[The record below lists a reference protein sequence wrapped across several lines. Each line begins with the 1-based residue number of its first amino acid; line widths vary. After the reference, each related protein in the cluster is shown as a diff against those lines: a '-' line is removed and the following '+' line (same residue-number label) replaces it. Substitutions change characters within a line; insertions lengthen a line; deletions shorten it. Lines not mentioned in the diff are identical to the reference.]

1 MFNLDF
7 IGYICEVG
15 SSLSKDKM
23 SKTPEKSDR
32 SLRAVERERR
42 ELQREREQL
51 LKDLQQLQR
60 GEDVQPTQDTASPT
74 PAVTATDSAGFK
86 QHSLEQ
92 IPAAVT
98 GASKQQPI
106 RPIMSPASTANA
118 KDRIGSNMDPV
129 FDASSKEA
137 HLTIDATTLTHLAG
151 AAAHTGTGIN
161 PMNIPLAGAP
171 VYIGPGLDHGSVHVP
186 GASTPKGDGIPP
198 MMGEG
203 DASKHDGSTKDGPDK
218 VDKPGSVKGDA
229 QSGVHESNPTAHLVA
244 PVYSPARDTSFSDS
258 GGDLEQDGS
267 MRSVL
272 DEEDKLSFAG
282 SIPVKS
288 SGEKDAKQTEQETMR
303 MLNDLLIQTRA
314 LNSASRENR
323 ETISE
328 KAYRTVDIELEQ
340 KTTIERIR
348 SLQHEEKLMSERRAR
363 KEKELLEAE
372 ERLRQLKEKG
382 TRFEEALIERER
394 RQKEE
399 QQKLE
404 RLQFIKEEER
414 KLVEALRQREEEELY
429 FDTRIERLQ
438 QEERNVLSYI
448 ENRQREFDERM
459 STMVKT
465 EPHQNREPQVGTI
478 RDRGGSRQQI
488 QIEPERNIT
497 RNLRQETAIETYRN
511 REREIRQQVNVETER
526 NRIQDMRD
534 NREYAPERNSIQ
546 DIKEHREYV
555 PVRSRHSSSIESDA
569 QSSRREELDK
579 REAYL
584 KQLEADLLR
593 KEEQIRAKISNV
605 PAEKTV
611 EPAVKTQ
618 GATGSVKP
626 EPSSSARPEFTYLNK
641 PYVSQFS
648 GVEPTP
654 KNESTFESWRL
665 EIESLRSSNIFPE
678 YMVTQ
683 SIRNSLKVPA
693 RNTLLTLGPRASSEE
708 ILHKLESVFGNVASG
723 QSIMQEFYTAV
734 QQPDENVTMWSLRL
748 EEILQRVAEK
758 SSISAEQKNVML
770 RERFWRSL
778 HSTELQNATQ
788 VYYHQTKDFEEL
800 RRKVRAEE
808 YERFTHKKAL
818 KDVNTVQ
825 GKTAQDK
832 KETQH
837 QPLTFNT
844 DAQKREQE
852 LMKKLDILEK
862 QIKANRNWQNRQR
875 QRERRNQN
883 RNQTPQENQQQQ
895 QQQQQQQEQQALINE
910 RLGQTENRQQTGQNA
925 RQNTNAKKPE
935 QSRKHLN

>member
-1 MFNLDF
+1 
-7 IGYICEVG
+7 
-15 SSLSKDKM
+15 
-23 SKTPEKSDR
+23 
-32 SLRAVERERR
+32 
-42 ELQREREQL
+42 
-51 LKDLQQLQR
+51 
-60 GEDVQPTQDTASPT
+60 
-74 PAVTATDSAGFK
+74 
-86 QHSLEQ
+86 
-92 IPAAVT
+92 
-98 GASKQQPI
+98 
-106 RPIMSPASTANA
+106 
-118 KDRIGSNMDPV
+118 MDPV

-137 HLTIDATTLTHLAG
+137 HVTIDTTTLTQLAG

-161 PMNIPLAGAP
+161 PMDIPLAGVP
-171 VYIGPGLDHGSVHVP
+171 VYIGPGLDHGSVHAR
-186 GASTPKGDGIPP
+186 GASTPKGDEIPP
-198 MMGEG
+198 MLGDR

-218 VDKPGSVKGDA
+218 VDKPVFVKGDV
-229 QSGVHESNPTAHLVA
+229 QSRVHEANPNAHLVA
-244 PVYSPARDTSFSDS
+244 PVYSPSRNTSFSDS
-258 GGDLEQDGS
+258 EGDLEQDRS
-267 MRSVL
+267 MRSA
-272 DEEDKLSFAG
+272 EEDKLSFAG

-288 SGEKDAKQTEQETMR
+288 SGEKDVKQTEQETMR

-314 LNSASRENR
+314 LNSAGRENR

-328 KAYRTVDIELEQ
+328 KEYRTVDVELEQ
-340 KTTIERIR
+340 KTTMERIR

-382 TRFEEALIERER
+382 SRFEEALIERER

-399 QQKLE
+399 QMKLE
-404 RLQFIKEEER
+404 RLQFIKNEER
-414 KLVEALRQREEEELY
+414 KLEEALRQREEEELY
-429 FDTRIERLQ
+429 FDERLERLQ
-438 QEERNVLSYI
+438 QEERNVLNYI

-465 EPHQNREPQVGTI
+465 EPNQDRKPQVGTI
-478 RDRGGSRQQI
+478 RDRGEARQQI

-497 RNLRQETAIETYRN
+497 RNCRQETDIETYRN
-511 REREIRQQVNVETER
+511 REREIRQVNVEAER
-526 NRIQDMRD
+526 NRIQDTR
-534 NREYAPERNSIQ
+534 
-546 DIKEHREYV
+546 EHREYI
-555 PVRSRHSSSIESDA
+555 PVRRRHSTSDHSSIESDA

-593 KEEQIRAKISNV
+593 KEEEIRAKISNA

-611 EPAVKTQ
+611 ESAVKTQ

-641 PYVSQFS
+641 PYISQFS

-654 KNESTFESWRL
+654 KNESTFEAWRL
-665 EIESLRSSNIFPE
+665 EIESLRSSNMFPE
-678 YMVTQ
+678 YMVSQ

-883 RNQTPQENQQQQ
+883 QNRNQTPQENQQQQ
-895 QQQQQQQEQQALINE
+895 
-910 RLGQTENRQQTGQNA
+910 
-925 RQNTNAKKPE
+925 
-935 QSRKHLN
+935 H

>member
-1 MFNLDF
+1 M
-7 IGYICEVG
+7 YICEVDT
-15 SSLSKDKM
+15 SLNRDKM

-60 GEDVQPTQDTASPT
+60 GEDVQTTQDTASPT

-106 RPIMSPASTANA
+106 RPIMSSASTANA

-198 MMGEG
+198 MMGERN
-203 DASKHDGSTKDGPDK
+203 ASKHDGSTKDGPDK

-229 QSGVHESNPTAHLVA
+229 QSRVHEANPNAHLVA
-244 PVYSPARDTSFSDS
+244 PVYSPARDTSFSDI
-258 GGDLEQDGS
+258 GGDLEQDRS
-267 MRSVL
+267 MISVS

-282 SIPVKS
+282 SMPVKS
-288 SGEKDAKQTEQETMR
+288 SGEKDVKQTEQETMR
-303 MLNDLLIQTRA
+303 MLNDLLVQTRA
-314 LNSASRENR
+314 LNSAGRENR
-323 ETISE
+323 ETVSE
-328 KAYRTVDIELEQ
+328 KEYRTVDVELEQ

-348 SLQHEEKLMSERRAR
+348 SLQHEEKLMSKRRAR

-382 TRFEEALIERER
+382 SRFEEALIERER

-399 QQKLE
+399 QMKLE
-404 RLQFIKEEER
+404 RLQFIKNEER
-414 KLVEALRQREEEELY
+414 KLEEALRQREEEELY
-429 FDTRIERLQ
+429 FDERLERLQ
-438 QEERNVLSYI
+438 QEEQNVLNYI

-459 STMVKT
+459 STIVKT
-465 EPHQNREPQVGTI
+465 EQNQDRKPQVGII
-478 RDRGGSRQQI
+478 RDRGEARQQI

-497 RNLRQETAIETYRN
+497 RNLRQETDIETYRN

-526 NRIQDMRD
+526 NRIQDTR
-534 NREYAPERNSIQ
+534 
-546 DIKEHREYV
+546 EHREYT
-555 PVRSRHSSSIESDA
+555 PVRRRHSTSDHSSIESDA

-593 KEEQIRAKISNV
+593 KEEEIRAKISNA

-611 EPAVKTQ
+611 ETAVKTQ

-641 PYVSQFS
+641 PYISQFS

-654 KNESTFESWRL
+654 KNESTFEAWRL
-665 EIESLRSSNIFPE
+665 EIKSLRSSNMFPE

-683 SIRNSLKVPA
+683 AIRNSLKVPA
-693 RNTLLTLGPRASSEE
+693 RSTLLTLGPRASSEE

-825 GKTAQDK
+825 GKTAQDR

-837 QPLTFNT
+837 QSLTFNT

-895 QQQQQQQEQQALINE
+895 QQQQQQEQQARINE
-910 RLGQTENRQQTGQNA
+910 RLGQTENRQHTGQNT

-935 QSRKHLN
+935 QSRQHLN

>member
-1 MFNLDF
+1 
-7 IGYICEVG
+7 
-15 SSLSKDKM
+15 M

-74 PAVTATDSAGFK
+74 PVVTATDSASFK
-86 QHSLEQ
+86 QHSPEH

-98 GASKQQPI
+98 GASMQMQQPI
-106 RPIMSPASTANA
+106 RPSMSPDSTANA
-118 KDRIGSNMDPV
+118 KDRIGSHVDPV

-137 HLTIDATTLTHLAG
+137 HLTIDTTTLTHLAG

-161 PMNIPLAGAP
+161 PMNVPLAGAP
-171 VYIGPGLDHGSVHVP
+171 VYICPGLDHGSVHAR

-198 MMGEG
+198 MLG
-203 DASKHDGSTKDGPDK
+203 DRDAIKHDGSTKDGPDK
-218 VDKPGSVKGDA
+218 VDKPGSVKGDV
-229 QSGVHESNPTAHLVA
+229 QSRAHEANPNAHLVA
-244 PVYSPARDTSFSDS
+244 PVYSPARDTSFSDT
-258 GGDLEQDGS
+258 GDDLEQDGS
-267 MRSVL
+267 IRSVS

-288 SGEKDAKQTEQETMR
+288 SGEKDVKQTEQETMR

-314 LNSASRENR
+314 LNTAGRENR

-328 KAYRTVDIELEQ
+328 KEYRTVDVELEQ

-382 TRFEEALIERER
+382 SRFEEALIERER

-399 QQKLE
+399 QKKLE

-429 FDTRIERLQ
+429 FDERLERLQ
-438 QEERNVLSYI
+438 QEERNVLNHI

-465 EPHQNREPQVGTI
+465 EPNQDRKPQVGTI
-478 RDRGGSRQQI
+478 RDRGEARQQI

-497 RNLRQETAIETYRN
+497 RNCRQETDIETYRN
-511 REREIRQQVNVETER
+511 REREIRQVNVETER
-526 NRIQDMRD
+526 NRIQDIR
-534 NREYAPERNSIQ
+534 NNSEYITERNIIQ
-546 DIKEHREYV
+546 DHREHREYV
-555 PVRSRHSSSIESDA
+555 PVRSRHSTSDHSSIGSDA

-593 KEEQIRAKISNV
+593 KEEEIRAKISNA

-611 EPAVKTQ
+611 EPTEKAQ

-641 PYVSQFS
+641 PYISQFS

-895 QQQQQQQEQQALINE
+895 QQQEQQAQINE
-910 RLGQTENRQQTGQNA
+910 RLGQTGNRQNTGQNT

-935 QSRKHLN
+935 QSRQHLN

>member
-1 MFNLDF
+1 MSQG
-7 IGYICEVG
+7 IGIYIHLYSIAVQAG
-15 SSLSKDKM
+15 FYGD
-23 SKTPEKSDR
+23 
-32 SLRAVERERR
+32 AVEC
-42 ELQREREQL
+42 
-51 LKDLQQLQR
+51 
-60 GEDVQPTQDTASPT
+60 S
-74 PAVTATDSAGFK
+74 TATR
-86 QHSLEQ
+86 E
-92 IPAAVT
+92 
-98 GASKQQPI
+98 I
-106 RPIMSPASTANA
+106 RVRSPSGSGLKNFFFTCHISTANA
-118 KDRIGSNMDPV
+118 KDRIGSNVDPV

-137 HLTIDATTLTHLAG
+137 HLTIDTTTLTHLAG

-171 VYIGPGLDHGSVHVP
+171 VYIGPRLDHGSVHVP
-186 GASTPKGDGIPP
+186 GASTPKGDGISP
-198 MMGEG
+198 MIGDR

-229 QSGVHESNPTAHLVA
+229 QSRVHEANPNAHLVA
-244 PVYSPARDTSFSDS
+244 PVYSPARDTSFSDI
-258 GGDLEQDGS
+258 GGDLEQDRS
-267 MRSVL
+267 MISVS

-288 SGEKDAKQTEQETMR
+288 SGEKDVKQTEQETMR
-303 MLNDLLIQTRA
+303 MLNDLLIQTRE
-314 LNSASRENR
+314 LNSAGRENR
-323 ETISE
+323 ETVSE
-328 KAYRTVDIELEQ
+328 KEYRTVDVELEQ

-348 SLQHEEKLMSERRAR
+348 SLQHEEKMMSERRAR
-363 KEKELLEAE
+363 KEKELLKAE

-382 TRFEEALIERER
+382 SRFEEALIERER

-399 QQKLE
+399 QMKLE
-404 RLQFIKEEER
+404 RLQFIKNEER
-414 KLVEALRQREEEELY
+414 KLEEALRQKEEEERY
-429 FDTRIERLQ
+429 FDERIERLQ

-465 EPHQNREPQVGTI
+465 EPHQDRKPQVGTI

-497 RNLRQETAIETYRN
+497 RNCRQETDIETYRN
-511 REREIRQQVNVETER
+511 REREIRQVNVETER
-526 NRIQDMRD
+526 NRIQDMRND
-534 NREYAPERNSIQ
+534 SEYITERNIIQ
-546 DIKEHREYV
+546 DHREHREYV
-555 PVRSRHSSSIESDA
+555 PVRSRHSTSDHSSKGSDA

-593 KEEQIRAKISNV
+593 KEEEIRAKISNA
-605 PAEKTV
+605 PAEKAV
-611 EPAVKTQ
+611 EPAEKTQ

-626 EPSSSARPEFTYLNK
+626 EPSSSARPEFTYLN
-641 PYVSQFS
+641 S

-654 KNESTFESWRL
+654 KNESTFKSWRL
-665 EIESLRSSNIFPE
+665 EIESLRSSNMFPE

-693 RNTLLTLGPRASSEE
+693 RSTLLTLGPRASSEE

-895 QQQQQQQEQQALINE
+895 QQQQQEQQAQINE
-910 RLGQTENRQQTGQNA
+910 RLGQTGNRQLATLATNIAEQLYGVCTGYRPQYPTH
-925 RQNTNAKKPE
+925 R
-935 QSRKHLN
+935 RY

>member
-1 MFNLDF
+1 
-7 IGYICEVG
+7 
-15 SSLSKDKM
+15 M

-198 MMGEG
+198 MMGER
-203 DASKHDGSTKDGPDK
+203 DARKHDGSTKDWPDK
-218 VDKPGSVKGDA
+218 VDKPGSVKEDA
-229 QSGVHESNPTAHLVA
+229 QSGVHEANPNAHLVA
-244 PVYSPARDTSFSDS
+244 PVYSPARDTSFSDI

-267 MRSVL
+267 RISVS

-288 SGEKDAKQTEQETMR
+288 SGEKDVKQTEQETMR

-314 LNSASRENR
+314 LNSAGRENR

-328 KAYRTVDIELEQ
+328 KEYRTVDIELEQ
-340 KTTIERIR
+340 KTAVERIR
-348 SLQHEEKLMSERRAR
+348 SLKHEEKLMSERRAR
-363 KEKELLEAE
+363 KEKEMLEAE
-372 ERLRQLKEKG
+372 ERLRQLKIKG

-399 QQKLE
+399 QKKLK

-429 FDTRIERLQ
+429 FDERLERLQ

-465 EPHQNREPQVGTI
+465 EPHQDRKPQVGTI

-497 RNLRQETAIETYRN
+497 RNFRQETDTETYRN

-526 NRIQDMRD
+526 DRIQDIRN
-534 NREYAPERNSIQ
+534 NREYITERNSIQ
-546 DIKEHREYV
+546 DNRELREYV
-555 PVRSRHSSSIESDA
+555 PVRSRHSTSDHSSIESDA

-593 KEEQIRAKISNV
+593 KEEEIRGKISNV
-605 PAEKTV
+605 PVNMSAVEKPV
-611 EPAVKTQ
+611 ELAVKTQ

-654 KNESTFESWRL
+654 KNESTFEAWRL
-665 EIESLRSSNIFPE
+665 EIESLRSSNMFPE

-683 SIRNSLKVPA
+683 SMRNSLKVPA
-693 RNTLLTLGPRASSEE
+693 RNTLLTLGPRASSED

-825 GKTAQDK
+825 GKTAQDR

-844 DAQKREQE
+844 DAPR
-852 LMKKLDILEK
+852 
-862 QIKANRNWQNRQR
+862 
-875 QRERRNQN
+875 
-883 RNQTPQENQQQQ
+883 
-895 QQQQQQQEQQALINE
+895 
-910 RLGQTENRQQTGQNA
+910 
-925 RQNTNAKKPE
+925 
-935 QSRKHLN
+935 

>member
-1 MFNLDF
+1 
-7 IGYICEVG
+7 
-15 SSLSKDKM
+15 M

-51 LKDLQQLQR
+51 LKDLQQLQK

-74 PAVTATDSAGFK
+74 PVVTATDSASFK
-86 QHSLEQ
+86 QHSPEH

-98 GASKQQPI
+98 GASMQMQQPI
-106 RPIMSPASTANA
+106 RPSMSPASTANA
-118 KDRIGSNMDPV
+118 KGRIGSNMDPV

-137 HLTIDATTLTHLAG
+137 HLTIDTTTLTHLAG
-151 AAAHTGTGIN
+151 TAAHTGTGIN

-171 VYIGPGLDHGSVHVP
+171 VYIDPGLDHRSVHVP

-198 MMGEG
+198 MMGDR

-229 QSGVHESNPTAHLVA
+229 QSRVHEANPNAHLEV
-244 PVYSPARDTSFSDS
+244 PVYSSAKDTSFSDI
-258 GGDLEQDGS
+258 GGDREQDRS
-267 MRSVL
+267 MISVS

-288 SGEKDAKQTEQETMR
+288 SGEKDVKQTEQETMR
-303 MLNDLLIQTRA
+303 MLNDLLIQTRE
-314 LNSASRENR
+314 LNSAGRENR
-323 ETISE
+323 ETVSE
-328 KAYRTVDIELEQ
+328 KEYRTVEVELEQ

-394 RQKEE
+394 RHKEE
-399 QQKLE
+399 QKKLE
-404 RLQFIKEEER
+404 RLQFIEEEER

-429 FDTRIERLQ
+429 FDERLERLQ
-438 QEERNVLSYI
+438 QEERNVLNYI

-465 EPHQNREPQVGTI
+465 EPNQDRKPQVGTI
-478 RDRGGSRQQI
+478 RDRGEARQQI

-497 RNLRQETAIETYRN
+497 RNCRQETDIETYRN
-511 REREIRQQVNVETER
+511 REREIRQVNVETER
-526 NRIQDMRD
+526 NRIQDMRKD
-534 NREYAPERNSIQ
+534 SEYITERNIIQ
-546 DIKEHREYV
+546 DHREHREYV
-555 PVRSRHSSSIESDA
+555 PVRSRHSTSDHSSIGSDA

-593 KEEQIRAKISNV
+593 KEEEIRAKISNA
-605 PAEKTV
+605 PAEKAV

-626 EPSSSARPEFTYLNK
+626 EPSSSARPEFTYINK
-641 PYVSQFS
+641 PYISQFS

-825 GKTAQDK
+825 GKAAQDK

-837 QPLTFNT
+837 QPLTLNT

-883 RNQTPQENQQQQ
+883 PNRNQTPQENQQQ
-895 QQQQQQQEQQALINE
+895 
-910 RLGQTENRQQTGQNA
+910 
-925 RQNTNAKKPE
+925 
-935 QSRKHLN
+935 

>member
-1 MFNLDF
+1 
-7 IGYICEVG
+7 
-15 SSLSKDKM
+15 M

-42 ELQREREQL
+42 ELQREREKL
-51 LKDLQQLQR
+51 LKDLQPLQR
-60 GEDVQPTQDTASPT
+60 GEDVQPTQETASPT
-74 PAVTATDSAGFK
+74 PVVTATDSASFK
-86 QHSLEQ
+86 QHSPEH

-98 GASKQQPI
+98 GASMQMQQPI
-106 RPIMSPASTANA
+106 RPSMSPDSTANA
-118 KDRIGSNMDPV
+118 KDRIGSHVDPV
-129 FDASSKEA
+129 FDASSKKA
-137 HLTIDATTLTHLAG
+137 HLTIDTTILTHLAG

-161 PMNIPLAGAP
+161 PMNVPLAGAP
-171 VYIGPGLDHGSVHVP
+171 VYIGPGLDHGSVHAR

-198 MMGEG
+198 ILG
-203 DASKHDGSTKDGPDK
+203 DRDAIKHDGSTKDGPDK
-218 VDKPGSVKGDA
+218 VDKPGSVKGDV
-229 QSGVHESNPTAHLVA
+229 QSRAHEANPNAHLVA
-244 PVYSPARDTSFSDS
+244 PVYSPARKTSFSDS

-267 MRSVL
+267 MRSVS

-288 SGEKDAKQTEQETMR
+288 SGEKDVKQTEQETMR

-314 LNSASRENR
+314 LNSAGRENR

-328 KAYRTVDIELEQ
+328 KEYRTVDIELEQ

-382 TRFEEALIERER
+382 DRFEEALIERER

-399 QQKLE
+399 QMKLE
-404 RLQFIKEEER
+404 RLQFIKNEER
-414 KLVEALRQREEEELY
+414 KLEEALMQKEEEERY
-429 FDTRIERLQ
+429 FDDRIERLQ
-438 QEERNVLSYI
+438 QEEQNVLSYI

-465 EPHQNREPQVGTI
+465 EPHQDRKPQVGTI

-488 QIEPERNIT
+488 QIEPERNTT
-497 RNLRQETAIETYRN
+497 RNFGQETDIETYGN
-511 REREIRQQVNVETER
+511 REREIRQQVNDETEK

-534 NREYAPERNSIQ
+534 NREYAPERNRV
-546 DIKEHREYV
+546 KETREHREYI
-555 PVRSRHSSSIESDA
+555 PVRSRHSTSDHSSIESDA

-593 KEEQIRAKISNV
+593 KEEEIRAKISNA

-641 PYVSQFS
+641 PYISQFS

-654 KNESTFESWRL
+654 KNESTFEAWRL
-665 EIESLRSSNIFPE
+665 EIESLRSSNMFPE

-693 RNTLLTLGPRASSEE
+693 RSTLLTLGPRASSEE

-883 RNQTPQENQQQQ
+883 QNRNQTPQENQQQQ
-895 QQQQQQQEQQALINE
+895 QQQEQQAQINE
-910 RLGQTENRQQTGQNA
+910 RLGQTGNRQNTGQNT

-935 QSRKHLN
+935 QSRQHLN

>member
-1 MFNLDF
+1 
-7 IGYICEVG
+7 
-15 SSLSKDKM
+15 M

-74 PAVTATDSAGFK
+74 PVVTATDSASFK
-86 QHSLEQ
+86 QHSPEH

-98 GASKQQPI
+98 GASMQMQQPI
-106 RPIMSPASTANA
+106 RPSMSPDSTANA
-118 KDRIGSNMDPV
+118 KDRIGSHVDPV

-137 HLTIDATTLTHLAG
+137 HLTIDTTTLTHLAG

-171 VYIGPGLDHGSVHVP
+171 GYIVPGLDHGSVHAR

-198 MMGEG
+198 MLGDR

-218 VDKPGSVKGDA
+218 VDKPGSLKGDA
-229 QSGVHESNPTAHLVA
+229 QSRVHEANPNAHLVA
-244 PVYSPARDTSFSDS
+244 PVYSPARDTSFSDT
-258 GGDLEQDGS
+258 GDDLEQDRS
-267 MRSVL
+267 MISVS

-288 SGEKDAKQTEQETMR
+288 SGGKDVKQTEQETMK
-303 MLNDLLIQTRA
+303 MLNDLLVQTRA
-314 LNSASRENR
+314 LNSAGRENR
-323 ETISE
+323 ETVSE
-328 KAYRTVDIELEQ
+328 KEYRTVDIELEQ
-340 KTTIERIR
+340 KTMIERIR
-348 SLQHEEKLMSERRAR
+348 SLKHEEKLMSERRAR
-363 KEKELLEAE
+363 KEKEMLEAE
-372 ERLRQLKEKG
+372 ERLRQLKIKG

-448 ENRQREFDERM
+448 ENRQREFDECM

-465 EPHQNREPQVGTI
+465 EPHQDRKPQVGTI

-488 QIEPERNIT
+488 QIVPERNTT
-497 RNLRQETAIETYRN
+497 RNFRQETDIETYGN
-511 REREIRQQVNVETER
+511 REREIRQQINVETER

-534 NREYAPERNSIQ
+534 KRDYAPERNRIQ
-546 DIKEHREYV
+546 DTREHREYI
-555 PVRSRHSSSIESDA
+555 PVRSRHSTSDHSSIESDA

-593 KEEQIRAKISNV
+593 KEEEIRAKISNA

-618 GATGSVKP
+618 GATGSIKP

-693 RNTLLTLGPRASSEE
+693 RSTLLTLGPRASSEE

-818 KDVNTVQ
+818 NDVNTVQ

-883 RNQTPQENQQQQ
+883 QNRNQTPQEQQQQ
-895 QQQQQQQEQQALINE
+895 QRQQQRQQQQQQEQQAQINE
-910 RLGQTENRQQTGQNA
+910 RLGQTENRQHTGQNT

-935 QSRKHLN
+935 QSRQHLN

>member
-1 MFNLDF
+1 
-7 IGYICEVG
+7 
-15 SSLSKDKM
+15 M

-74 PAVTATDSAGFK
+74 PVVTATDSASFK
-86 QHSLEQ
+86 QHSPEH

-98 GASKQQPI
+98 GASMQMQQPI
-106 RPIMSPASTANA
+106 RPSMSPDSTANA
-118 KDRIGSNMDPV
+118 KDRIGSHVDPV

-137 HLTIDATTLTHLAG
+137 HLTIDTTTLTHLAG

-161 PMNIPLAGAP
+161 PMNVPLAGAP
-171 VYIGPGLDHGSVHVP
+171 VYIGPGLDHGSVHAR

-198 MMGEG
+198 MLG
-203 DASKHDGSTKDGPDK
+203 DRDAIKHDGSTKDGPDK
-218 VDKPGSVKGDA
+218 VDKPGSVKGDV
-229 QSGVHESNPTAHLVA
+229 QSRAHEANPNAHLVA
-244 PVYSPARDTSFSDS
+244 PVYSPARKTSFSDS

-267 MRSVL
+267 MRSVS

-288 SGEKDAKQTEQETMR
+288 SGEKDVKQTEQETMR

-314 LNSASRENR
+314 LNSAGRENR

-328 KAYRTVDIELEQ
+328 KEYRTVDIELEQ

-372 ERLRQLKEKG
+372 ERLRQIKEKG

-394 RQKEE
+394 CHKEE
-399 QQKLE
+399 QKKLE

-414 KLVEALRQREEEELY
+414 KLVEALRQREGEELY
-429 FDTRIERLQ
+429 FDERLERLQ
-438 QEERNVLSYI
+438 QEERNVLNYI

-465 EPHQNREPQVGTI
+465 EPNQDRKPQVGTI
-478 RDRGGSRQQI
+478 RDRGEARQQI

-497 RNLRQETAIETYRN
+497 RNCRQETDIETYRN

-534 NREYAPERNSIQ
+534 NREYAPERNRVQDTRNNREYVTERNIIQ
-546 DIKEHREYV
+546 GTREHKEYV

-593 KEEQIRAKISNV
+593 KEEEIRAKISNV

-618 GATGSVKP
+618 DATGSVKP

-693 RNTLLTLGPRASSEE
+693 RSTLLTLGPRASSEE

-770 RERFWRSL
+770 KERFWRSL

-825 GKTAQDK
+825 GKTALDK

-883 RNQTPQENQQQQ
+883 QNRNQTPQEQQQQ
-895 QQQQQQQEQQALINE
+895 QQQRQQQQEQQAQINE
-910 RLGQTENRQQTGQNA
+910 RLGQIENRQHTGQNT

-935 QSRKHLN
+935 QSRQHLN

>member
-1 MFNLDF
+1 MQ
-7 IGYICEVG
+7 
-15 SSLSKDKM
+15 M
-23 SKTPEKSDR
+23 
-32 SLRAVERERR
+32 
-42 ELQREREQL
+42 
-51 LKDLQQLQR
+51 
-60 GEDVQPTQDTASPT
+60 
-74 PAVTATDSAGFK
+74 
-86 QHSLEQ
+86 
-92 IPAAVT
+92 
-98 GASKQQPI
+98 QQPI
-106 RPIMSPASTANA
+106 RPSMSPDSTANA
-118 KDRIGSNMDPV
+118 KDRIGSDVDPV

-137 HLTIDATTLTHLAG
+137 HLTTDTTTLITHLAG

-161 PMNIPLAGAP
+161 PMNIPLTGAP
-171 VYIGPGLDHGSVHVP
+171 VYIGPGLDHGSVHAR

-198 MMGEG
+198 MLG
-203 DASKHDGSTKDGPDK
+203 DRDAIKHDGSTKDGPDK
-218 VDKPGSVKGDA
+218 VDKPGSVKGDV
-229 QSGVHESNPTAHLVA
+229 QSGVHEANPNAHLVA
-244 PVYSPARDTSFSDS
+244 PVYSPARDTSFSDT
-258 GGDLEQDGS
+258 GDDLEQDGS
-267 MRSVL
+267 IRSVS

-288 SGEKDAKQTEQETMR
+288 SGEKDVKQTEQETMR

-314 LNSASRENR
+314 LNTAGRENR

-328 KAYRTVDIELEQ
+328 KEYRTVDVELEQ

-382 TRFEEALIERER
+382 SRFEEALIERER

-399 QQKLE
+399 QKKLE

-429 FDTRIERLQ
+429 FDERLERLQ
-438 QEERNVLSYI
+438 QEERNVLNYI

-465 EPHQNREPQVGTI
+465 EPHQDRKPQVGTI
-478 RDRGGSRQQI
+478 RDRGGLRQQI
-488 QIEPERNIT
+488 QVEPERNTT
-497 RNLRQETAIETYRN
+497 RNFRQETDIETYRN

-526 NRIQDMRD
+526 NRIQD
-534 NREYAPERNSIQ
+534 NR
-546 DIKEHREYV
+546 EHREYV
-555 PVRSRHSSSIESDA
+555 PVRSRHSTSDHSSIESDA

-593 KEEQIRAKISNV
+593 KEEEIRAKISNA
-605 PAEKTV
+605 PDEKTV
-611 EPAVKTQ
+611 EPAEKTQ

-641 PYVSQFS
+641 PYISQFS

-883 RNQTPQENQQQQ
+883 RNQTPQENH
-895 QQQQQQQEQQALINE
+895 QQQQQQQEQQAQINE
-910 RLGQTENRQQTGQNA
+910 RLGQTGNRQNTGQNT

-935 QSRKHLN
+935 QSRQHLN